1 MQEGKSPSRPKHT
14 DPRYRYFMS
23 QRTSNRSA
31 KRKILE
37 AKIEH
42 EEIILENARE
52 MVAGGELIK
61 KPQRYKTLFYG
72 LKLNHPRNVALVH
85 PLMFTMRRVIY
96 ALVIVFLAD
105 TPLIGVWLV
114 MLSTMIMLSFAVTEH
129 PWKDAVINTQHTFNE
144 VVTYFVC
151 VYLLL
156 FNGFIPAETRLTLG
170 YSLIALI
177 TVFLVYNGVI
187 MTRKIYRLMKLLM
200 IKYIIH
206 KRQRALKLEALKVN
220 KKIK

>member
-1 MQEGKSPSRPKHT
+1 
-14 DPRYRYFMS
+14 MS